1 MKKNKVNPKEF
12 DCQRCGNQIFKSRL
26 RDDVKCCF
34 CGYVNHVGKYVM
46 RKRNG

>member
-12 DCQRCGNQIFKSRL
+12 DCQRCGNQIYKSRL
-26 RDDVKCCF
+26 CVDVKWCF
-34 CGYVNHVGKYVM
+34 CGYVNHVGKYVR